1 MVLTRPSRAGL
12 ALSLLATLLSAVPPA
27 RAEEAGGVVRM
38 TRAEYDRLKDEAETA
53 RLGGPK
59 RKAPDAPPS
68 LLSATYA
75 LGVDASRA
83 SLDVTAEVDV
93 PTPDGRTVLSGLGLL
108 DALADSGP
116 APVLAFAEEG
126 KGDRLV
132 LHFEKAGRYRVT
144 LRSIPAERTDRDR
157 RVVEFTALPAASA
170 RLTASSSVPGSEL
183 ALAAGAGSPA
193 EPLTPNAA
201 RPVPA
206 SAFVR
211 LEVKTPGRVPAAPEK
226 PVVIAETLDV
236 LRPERERLAHRVLV
250 RLAVS
255 RGELASVTTAV
266 PAGSELVASS
276 VPDDAVASLDAA
288 TGLLTLSSPRPFRAA
303 ETFSFLLH
311 RPLPASAEGVEAA
324 PARVLE
330 ASATRSWLLVS
341 PTPAREHVP
350 GTVGGMARVDTAD
363 LPPIVR
369 PFVEGGTRAYRVA
382 APEAAKLAFR
392 APLRR
397 VEAPPDAVL
406 YEASLLTVL
415 SPTAAR
421 VDRQRY
427 VVETRRPSWS
437 LPLLPDEE
445 VLSVSVDGTPVRP
458 LSGEGTLVVLLPP
471 ASEAVRTVE
480 VTRRRKAETV
490 PDSGDVVVSHPA
502 LPATAGLV
510 TWTLVLPEERRYR
523 FVSSEGLDK
532 AGWSRD
538 EPAVARRFQGRD
550 DGWMARQEVTVTGEA
565 PMVDTSRS
573 SVGQSFSADQRYPA
587 KVVELGKRKDE
598 PKPSAPAEAVAE
610 EDAGQAVAG
619 GVVGG
624 VAGGVEGGMAAG
636 AVLGGKPDDIA
647 ITPQSNV
654 AGIRSLPM
662 RIEGRG
668 KRLTLVGLVA
678 GGAPLAVTLKVKKG

>member
-1 MVLTRPSRAGL
+1 MVLTRPPRAGL
-12 ALSLLATLLSAVPPA
+12 ALSLLAVLLPA
-27 RAEEAGGVVRM
+27 APASRAEEAAGVVRM

-53 RLGGPK
+53 RLGGPR
-59 RKAPDAPPS
+59 RKAPEAPPS

-75 LGVDASRA
+75 LRVDPARA
-83 SLDVTAEVDV
+83 ALDVTAEVDV
-93 PTPDGRTVLSGLGLL
+93 PSPDGRTVLSGLGLL

-116 APVLAFAEEG
+116 APVLAFPDEG

-132 LHFEKAGRYRVT
+132 LHFEKPGRYKVT
-144 LRSIPAERTDRDR
+144 LRSILPERTDRDR
-157 RVVEFTALPAASA
+157 RLVEFTALPAASA
-170 RLTASSSVPGSEL
+170 RLTASSSIPGSEL
-183 ALAAGAGSPA
+183 TLAAGAGSPA
-193 EPLTPNAA
+193 EPLAPNAA

-211 LEVKTPGRVPAAPEK
+211 LEVRTPGRVPLAPEK

-255 RGELASVTTAV
+255 RGELSSWTLSV
-266 PAGSELVASS
+266 PPGSELVASAL
-276 VPDDAVASLDAA
+276 PDDAVASLDAGKA
-288 TGLLTLSSPRPFRAA
+288 LLTLSSPRPFRAA

-311 RPLPASAEGVEAA
+311 RPLPPSADTVEAA
-324 PARVLE
+324 PVRVLE
-330 ASATRSWLLVS
+330 ASATRAWLLVS

-363 LPPIVR
+363 LPAVVR

-382 APEAAKLAFR
+382 TPEAAKLAFR

-397 VEAPPDAVL
+397 VEAPPDSVL
-406 YEASLLTVL
+406 YEATLLTVL

-421 VDRQRY
+421 VDRQRF

-458 LSGEGTLVVLLPP
+458 LSGDGTLVVLLPP
-471 ASEAVRTVE
+471 AREAVRSVE

-490 PDSGDVVVSHPA
+490 PESGDLSVAQPA

-538 EPAVARRFQGRD
+538 EPAVTRRFDGRD

-573 SVGQSFSADQRYPA
+573 SVGQSFSADQRAPA
-587 KVVELGKRKDE
+587 KEVRLGKRKDE
-598 PKPSAPAEAVAE
+598 PKPSVVADELRE
-610 EDAGQAVAG
+610 EDAGAGVAGGVEGGVAG

-624 VAGGVEGGMAAG
+624 V
-636 AVLGGKPDDIA
+636 VLGGKPDDLSM
-647 ITPQSNV
+647 TPQSNV

-668 KRLTLVGLVA
+668 KRLTLVGPVA